1 MQEHGIDA
9 IDLLVVNLYPFEKT
23 VANPGTDLE
32 TAIENIDI
40 GGPAMLR
47 AASKN
52 YKAVSVL
59 TDSSDYQRILDE
71 LSENSSG
78 ISEATRYDLAIK
90 TFEHTARYD
99 GAIANYFGCLP
110 ATGEKEEFPRTY
122 SIQVKRY
129 RKCVMVKIP
138 ISAQLFMLRTAL
150 QKPVFRHQGNTRVN
164 SCPTI
169 IWLTPMRHLSA
180 LSHTIM
186 AQHALS
192 SSMLTPVV

>member
-1 MQEHGIDA
+1 MHIDVIEVSNYTGFPEMMDGRVKTLHPKIHGGLLGRRGVDEEVMQEHGIDA

-52 YKAVSVL
+52 YKAVTVL

-122 SIQVKRY
+122 SSR
-129 RKCVMVKIP
+129 
-138 ISAQLFMLRTAL
+138 
-150 QKPVFRHQGNTRVN
+150 
-164 SCPTI
+164 
-169 IWLTPMRHLSA
+169 
-180 LSHTIM
+180 
-186 AQHALS
+186 
-192 SSMLTPVV
+192 